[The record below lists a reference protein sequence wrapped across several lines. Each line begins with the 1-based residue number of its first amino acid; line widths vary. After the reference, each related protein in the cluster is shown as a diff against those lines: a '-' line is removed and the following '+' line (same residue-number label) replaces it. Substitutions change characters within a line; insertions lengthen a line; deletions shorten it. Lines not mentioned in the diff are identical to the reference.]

1 MELDP
6 YHIPHIKNQLKRIK
20 DLTVKPEAIK
30 LLEGKRLNI
39 SLDDDFFYLT
49 PKAKATK
56 AKINKWNYIKL

>member
-30 LLEGKRLNI
+30 LLEGKQLNI
-39 SLDDDFFYLT
+39 SLDDDFFLFD
-49 PKAKATK
+49 TK
-56 AKINKWNYIKL
+56 SKGNKSKNK